1 MSDTPPAGEAAQAA
15 APRFTLADLQSIA
28 EHRHGL
34 YLFKKQGYATGP
46 GGPYLSEA
54 TAQALVDAGLAR
66 FEPSGGRHGSVKVTA
81 KGQKAALDRKLPR

>member
-1 MSDTPPAGEAAQAA
+1 MSDTSPAAAAQAA
-15 APRFTLADLQSIA
+15 LTLADLERVA

-34 YLFKKQGYATGP
+34 YLFKQQGYATGP